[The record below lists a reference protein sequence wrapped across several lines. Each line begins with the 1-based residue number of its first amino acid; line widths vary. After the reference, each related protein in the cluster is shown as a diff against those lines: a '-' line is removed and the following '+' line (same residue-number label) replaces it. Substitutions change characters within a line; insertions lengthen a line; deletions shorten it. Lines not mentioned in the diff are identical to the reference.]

1 MSTLF
6 EELQRVRSF
15 EYTQED
21 VTGFEQL
28 HDEIRAL
35 KKERNAVIVAHN
47 YYRPEILKIADFVG
61 DSLEL
66 SLMASKVTDADI
78 IEFCGVHFMAETAK
92 IVNPAKTVL
101 LPNLLAGC
109 QLADSAPAE
118 DLEAKIAELKGEYP
132 DLAVVSYVNTTAAV
146 KALSDIICTS
156 ANAARVV
163 RSLPNQNILFVPDRN
178 LANHVAQQVPEK
190 NIIPWDGFCYVHQ
203 QITPG
208 EIQRIREAD
217 PELRILVHPE
227 CRPDVA
233 ALADAVLSTSGMV
246 RFAKENEGNRF
257 LVVTE
262 CGLSDRLAMEVP
274 EKQFLKGCR
283 LCTFMKVST
292 LEDVRD
298 SLRDV
303 KYEIEVPEPIRVK
316 AELALRRM
324 FEVEGK

>member
-15 EYTQED
+15 EYTEED

-28 HDEIRAL
+28 HDEIREL

-78 IEFCGVHFMAETAK
+78 VEFCGVHFMAETAK
-92 IVNPAKTVL
+92 IVNPGKTVL
-101 LPNLLAGC
+101 LPSLLAGC

-118 DLEAKIAELKGEYP
+118 DLEARIEELKGEYP

-208 EIQRIREAD
+208 EIKRIREAD
-217 PELRILVHPE
+217 PELRVLVHPE

-298 SLRDV
+298 SLRDR

-316 AELALRRM
+316 AEIALRRM
-324 FEVEGK
+324 FDVEGL